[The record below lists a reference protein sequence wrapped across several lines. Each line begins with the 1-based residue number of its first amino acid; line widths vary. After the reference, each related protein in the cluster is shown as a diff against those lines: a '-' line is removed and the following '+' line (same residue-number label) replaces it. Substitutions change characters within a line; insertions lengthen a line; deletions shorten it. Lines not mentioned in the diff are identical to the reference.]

1 MRERLPGA
9 ALFSLVTFSA
19 WSCAGGSPASGGQPI
34 PEESIRALPTA
45 ASSVAANRPHVA
57 TGPLPPPAP
66 ISTVDK
72 DGELIDPIAGLQ
84 ALLDAGEVTFSFD
97 SVTGYLP
104 SVLAALDIPLSSQTL
119 IFSRTSLQTM
129 NISPW
134 APRGIY
140 FNDDVYIGYVSDE
153 SPILEIGSVDPDD
166 GGTFYI
172 LPQDPDSPPNFLRQ
186 TRDCLGC
193 HEAGPTMRVPGFL
206 VRSTVV
212 DRHGWTIRTLH
223 DEQVTD
229 RTPWEERFAGWYVTG
244 THSGA
249 SHGGNVR
256 AELESHEVD
265 NPDQFAASFDLSGG
279 GNVTDI
285 SDRLDLSVYLSE
297 HSDLV
302 ALLALTHQS
311 RIHNVIT
318 TVHRTVEEALRDQTA
333 ARVTRGIEIPE
344 SGLTA
349 TTEVRIDSSVEQ
361 LVREMLFTNE
371 APLPGPV
378 QGSTSFAAEFEA
390 RGPFDAQGRTLR
402 TFDLQTRLFRY
413 PLSYLVYTEAFDA
426 IPELA
431 KSRVYSRFEDVLSGR
446 DQSEDFGHLDP
457 SMRAAI
463 RRILMETK
471 PDFAAAVRQIGR
483 ER

>member
-1 MRERLPGA
+1 MRDRLPLIALLGA
-9 ALFSLVTFSA
+9 ATWSA
-19 WSCAGGSPASGGQPI
+19 WACAAAPRV
-34 PEESIRALPTA
+34 PEALPTPDESVIEDQTG
-45 ASSVAANRPHVA
+45 SSPAFTNRPHVP
-57 TGPLPPPAP
+57 TGPLPAPAP
-66 ISTVDK
+66 ISAVDEN
-72 DGELIDPIAGLQ
+72 GQLVDPIASLQ

-134 APRGIY
+134 APRGVY

-153 SPILEIGSVDPDD
+153 SPILEIGAVDPDD

-172 LPQDPDSPPNFLRQ
+172 LPQDPDSPPAFLKQ

-229 RTPWEERFAGWYVTG
+229 RTPWDERFAGWYVTG
-244 THSGA
+244 THEGP

-265 NPDQFAASFDLSGG
+265 NPDHFAATFDLAGG
-279 GNVTDI
+279 GNVTDL

-297 HSDLV
+297 HSDVV
-302 ALLALTHQS
+302 ALLVMTHQS

-318 TVHRTVEEALRDQTA
+318 TVHTTVEEALRDQTA

-349 TTEVRIDSSVEQ
+349 TTEVRIESAVEQ
-361 LVREMLFTNE
+361 LVREMFFSRE
-371 APLPGPV
+371 APIPGPV
-378 QGSTSFAAEFEA
+378 RGTTTFAEDFES
-390 RGPFDAQGRTLR
+390 RGPFDQQGRTLR
-402 TFDLQTRLFRY
+402 SFDLETRLFRY
-413 PLSYLVYTEAFDA
+413 PFSFLVYSEAFDA
-426 IPELA
+426 IPDVA
-431 KSRVYSRFEDVLSGR
+431 KSRLYARIDDVLSGR
-446 DQSEDFGHLDP
+446 EQSAEYAHLDADT
-457 SMRAAI
+457 RTAI
-463 RRILMETK
+463 RDILMQTK
-471 PDFAAAVRQIGR
+471 ADFAAAVQ
-483 ER
+483 

>member
-1 MRERLPGA
+1 MRDRLPLI
-9 ALFSLVTFSA
+9 ALFSVATWSA
-19 WSCAGGSPASGGQPI
+19 WACTGGPPV
-34 PEESIRALPTA
+34 TA
-45 ASSVAANRPHVA
+45 AQPAPDGSTTGAQTRSTSGFTNRPHIP
-57 TGPLPPPAP
+57 TGPLPAPAP
-66 ISTVDK
+66 ISAVDA
-72 DGELIDPIAGLQ
+72 DGELVDPIASLQ
-84 ALLDAGEVTFSFD
+84 SLLEAGEVTFSFD

-134 APRGIY
+134 APRGVY
-140 FNDDVYIGYVSDE
+140 FNDDVYVGYVSDE
-153 SPILEIGSVDPDD
+153 SPMLEIGAVDPDD

-172 LPQDPDSPPNFLRQ
+172 LPQDPDSPPGFLKQ

-229 RTPWEERFAGWYVTG
+229 RTPWDERFAGWYVTG
-244 THSGA
+244 THEGP

-265 NPDQFAASFDLSGG
+265 NPDQFAASFDLAGG

-285 SDRLDLSVYLSE
+285 SDRLDLSVYLSG

-302 ALLALTHQS
+302 ALLVLTHQS

-318 TVHRTVEEALRDQTA
+318 TVHATVEEALRDQTA

-349 TTEVRIDSSVEQ
+349 TTEVRIDSAVEQ
-361 LVREMLFTNE
+361 LVREMFFSRE
-371 APLPGPV
+371 APIPGPV
-378 QGSTSFAAEFEA
+378 RGTTTFAQDFEA
-390 RGPFDAQGRTLR
+390 RGPFDHLGRTLR
-402 TFDLQTRLFRY
+402 SFDLETRLFRY
-413 PLSYLVYTEAFDA
+413 PLSFLVYTEAFDA
-426 IPELA
+426 IPDVA
-431 KSRVYSRFEDVLSGR
+431 KSRVYDRIDEVLTGQ
-446 DQSEDFGHLDP
+446 DQSDDFAHLDADV
-457 SMRAAI
+457 RAAI
-463 RRILMETK
+463 RDILMETK
-471 PDFAAAVRQIGR
+471 ADFAAAVQ
-483 ER
+483 